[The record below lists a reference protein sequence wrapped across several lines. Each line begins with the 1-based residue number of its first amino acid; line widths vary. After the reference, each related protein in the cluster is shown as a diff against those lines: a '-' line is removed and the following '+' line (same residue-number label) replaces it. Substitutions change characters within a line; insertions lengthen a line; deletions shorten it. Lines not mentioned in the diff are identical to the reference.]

1 MTLVPTVPG
10 LTAGTWT
17 IDPTHTEV
25 AFTVRHLMSK
35 VRGTFTTFEGSIVV
49 GDDLL
54 SSSAQA
60 TIDLSSV
67 YTGTPQRDDHLRSS
81 DFFDAS
87 TQPTMT
93 FRSTR
98 LSSNGESFVAVG
110 DLTVKDVT
118 REVELAV
125 ELLGVG
131 TDAYGNERIGLE
143 ATGVISRKDFGIDF
157 NVPLDG
163 GKLLI
168 GDTVTISLTVQAVRS
183 AAADTS
189 AAA

>member
-1 MTLVPTVPG
+1 MTLAPTVPA
-10 LTAGTWT
+10 LTSGTWT
-17 IDPTHTEV
+17 IDPAHTEV
-25 AFTVRHLMSK
+25 AFTVRHLMTK
-35 VRGTFTTFEGSIVV
+35 VRGTFKTFEGSIVV
-49 GDDLL
+49 GDDVL

-67 YTGTPQRDDHLRSS
+67 DTGAPQRDDHLRSS
-81 DFFDAS
+81 DFFDAA

-93 FRSTR
+93 FRSTQLR
-98 LSSNGESFVAVG
+98 SNGESLVAVG
-110 DLTVKDVT
+110 DLTVKGVT

-143 ATGVISRKDFGIDF
+143 ATGVISRKDFGVDF

-168 GDTVTISLTVQAVRS
+168 GDAVTISLTVQAIRS
-183 AAADTS
+183 TDA
-189 AAA
+189 

>member
-1 MTLVPTVPG
+1 MTLAPTVPA
-10 LTAGTWT
+10 LTSGTWT
-17 IDPTHTEV
+17 IDPAHTEV
-25 AFTVRHLMSK
+25 AFTVRHLMTK
-35 VRGTFTTFEGSIVV
+35 VRGTFKTFEGSIVV
-49 GDDLL
+49 GDDVL

-67 YTGTPQRDDHLRSS
+67 DTGAPQRDDHLRSS
-81 DFFDAS
+81 DFFDAA

-93 FRSTR
+93 FRSTQLR
-98 LSSNGESFVAVG
+98 SNGESFVAVG
-110 DLTVKDVT
+110 DLTVKGVT
-118 REVELAV
+118 RKVELAV

-168 GDTVTISLTVQAVRS
+168 GDTVTITLTVQAIR
-183 AAADTS
+183 ATDA
-189 AAA
+189 

>member
-1 MTLVPTVPG
+1 MTLAPSVLG

-35 VRGTFTTFEGSIVV
+35 VRGTFKTFEGSVV
-49 GDDLL
+49 IGEDLL
-54 SSSAQA
+54 SSSAEA

-67 YTGTPQRDDHLRSS
+67 DTGTPQRDDHLRSS
-81 DFFDAS
+81 DFFDAA
-87 TQPTMT
+87 TRPTMT

-98 LSSNGESFVAVG
+98 LRTDGDNFVAVG
-110 DLTVKDVT
+110 DLTVKGVT

-168 GDTVTISLTVQAVRS
+168 GDTVTITLTVQAVRS
-183 AAADTS
+183 TDA
-189 AAA
+189 

>member
-1 MTLVPTVPG
+1 MTLAPSVTG

-157 NVPLDG
+157 NIPLEG

-168 GDTVTISLTVQAVRS
+168 GDAVTISLTVQAVR
-183 AAADTS
+183 AA
-189 AAA
+189 

>member
-1 MTLVPTVPG
+1 MTITTTVPG
-10 LTAGTWT
+10 VTAGTWT
-17 IDPTHTEV
+17 IDPTHSEV

-35 VRGTFTTFEGSIVV
+35 VRGTFKTFEGFIVV

-54 SSSAQA
+54 SSSAEA

-67 YTGTPQRDDHLRSS
+67 DTGTQQRDDHLRSS

-87 TQPTMT
+87 TRPTMT
-93 FRSTR
+93 YRSKQLRT
-98 LSSNGESFVAVG
+98 NGDSFVAVG
-110 DLTVKDVT
+110 DLTVKGVT

-168 GDTVTISLTVQAVRS
+168 GDTVTITLTVQAIRS
-183 AAADTS
+183 TDA
-189 AAA
+189 

>member
-1 MTLVPTVPG
+1 MTVTAVSVPG

-35 VRGTFTTFEGSIVV
+35 VRGTFTSFEGAITVA
-49 GDDLL
+49 DDLV
-54 SSSAQA
+54 SSSAEA
-60 TIDLSSV
+60 TIDLASV
-67 YTGTPQRDDHLRSS
+67 TTGTPQRDDHLRSS

-87 TQPTMT
+87 TRPTMT
-93 FRSTR
+93 FRSTQLR
-98 LSSNGESFVAVG
+98 PRGDDFVAVG
-110 DLTVKDVT
+110 DLTIKGVT
-118 REVELAV
+118 RQVELAV

-143 ATGVISRKDFGIDF
+143 ATGLISRKDFGVDF
-157 NVPLDG
+157 NIPLDG

-168 GDTVTISLTVQAVRS
+168 GDAVTISLTVQAVRAT
-183 AAADTS
+183 AAV
-189 AAA
+189 

>member
-1 MTLVPTVPG
+1 MTVIATAVPG

-35 VRGTFTTFEGSIVV
+35 VRGTFKTFEGSVV
-49 GDDLL
+49 VADDLL
-54 SSSAQA
+54 SSSAVA

-67 YTGTPQRDDHLRSS
+67 DTGTQQRDDHLRSS

-87 TQPTMT
+87 TRPTMT
-93 FRSTR
+93 FRSKELR
-98 LSSNGESFVAVG
+98 PRGDDFVAVG
-110 DLTVKDVT
+110 DLTVKGVT

-143 ATGVISRKDFGIDF
+143 ATGQISRKDFGVDF

-163 GKLLI
+163 GKVLI
-168 GDTVTISLTVQAVRS
+168 GDAVTISLTVQAVRS
-183 AAADTS
+183 TDAA
-189 AAA
+189 

>member
-1 MTLVPTVPG
+1 MTLAPSLPAV
-10 LTAGTWT
+10 TAGTWT

-35 VRGTFTTFEGSIVV
+35 VRGTFKTFEGSIVI
-49 GDDLL
+49 GEDLL
-54 SSSAQA
+54 SSSAEA

-67 YTGTPQRDDHLRSS
+67 DTGTPQRDDHLRSS
-81 DFFDAS
+81 DFFDAA

-98 LSSNGESFVAVG
+98 LRTNGDSFVAVG
-110 DLTVKDVT
+110 DLTVRGVT

-183 AAADTS
+183 TDG
-189 AAA
+189 

>member
-1 MTLVPTVPG
+1 MTLAPSVPG

-35 VRGTFTTFEGSIVV
+35 VRGTFKNFEGSVV
-49 GDDLL
+49 IGEDLL
-54 SSSAQA
+54 SSSAEA

-67 YTGTPQRDDHLRSS
+67 DTGTQQRDDHLRSS
-81 DFFDAS
+81 DFFDAA
-87 TQPTMT
+87 TRPTMT

-98 LSSNGESFVAVG
+98 LRTDGDSFVAVG
-110 DLTVKDVT
+110 DLTVKGVT

-183 AAADTS
+183 NG
-189 AAA
+189 

>member
-1 MTLVPTVPG
+1 MTLAPTLPA
-10 LTAGTWT
+10 LTSGTWT
-17 IDPTHTEV
+17 IDPAHTEV

-35 VRGTFTTFEGSIVV
+35 VRGTFKTFEGSIVV
-49 GDDLL
+49 GDDVL

-67 YTGTPQRDDHLRSS
+67 DTGAPQRDDHLRSS
-81 DFFDAS
+81 DFFDAA

-93 FRSTR
+93 FRSTQLR
-98 LSSNGESFVAVG
+98 SNGESFVAVG
-110 DLTVKDVT
+110 DLTVKGVT

-143 ATGVISRKDFGIDF
+143 ATGVISRKDFGVDF

-168 GDTVTISLTVQAVRS
+168 GDAVTISLTVQAIRS
-183 AAADTS
+183 TDA
-189 AAA
+189 

>member
-1 MTLVPTVPG
+1 MTLAPSVPG

-35 VRGTFTTFEGSIVV
+35 VRGTFKTFEGSIVV
-49 GDDLL
+49 GHDLL
-54 SSSAQA
+54 SSSAEA

-67 YTGTPQRDDHLRSS
+67 DTGTQQRDDHLRSS
-81 DFFDAS
+81 DFFDAT

-93 FRSTR
+93 FRSTQLR
-98 LSSNGESFVAVG
+98 TNGDSFVAIG
-110 DLTVKDVT
+110 DLTIKGVT

-131 TDAYGNERIGLE
+131 TDAYGNERIGVE

-157 NVPLDG
+157 NVPLEG
-163 GKLLI
+163 GRLLI
-168 GDTVTISLTVQAVRS
+168 GDTVAISLTVQAVRS
-183 AAADTS
+183 ATADTS

>member
-1 MTLVPTVPG
+1 MTTTVTEVPG
-10 LTAGTWT
+10 LVAGTWT

-35 VRGTFTTFEGSIVV
+35 VRGTFKEFEGSIEVA
-49 GDDLL
+49 DDLL
-54 SSSAQA
+54 ASSAQA
-60 TIDLSSV
+60 TVQLASV
-67 YTGTPQRDDHLRSS
+67 ETGTQQRDDHLRSS

-93 FRSTR
+93 YRSASLR
-98 LSSNGESFVAVG
+98 PDGEGFVAVG
-110 DLTVKDVT
+110 ELTVKGVN
-118 REVELAV
+118 RPVELAV

-143 ATGVISRKDFGIDF
+143 ATGQISRKEFGIDF
-157 NVPLDG
+157 NIPLEG

-168 GDTVTISLTVQAVRS
+168 GDAVTITLTVQAVRQ
-183 AAADTS
+183 AA
-189 AAA
+189 